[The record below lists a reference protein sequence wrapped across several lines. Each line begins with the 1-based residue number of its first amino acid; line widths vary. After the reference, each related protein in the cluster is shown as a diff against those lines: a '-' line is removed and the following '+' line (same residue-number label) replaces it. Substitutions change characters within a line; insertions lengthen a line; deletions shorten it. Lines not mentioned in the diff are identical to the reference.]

1 VRAASAP
8 SERAAPLIAPRE
20 IARMLAE
27 RIEQLVLDLLPKG
40 HREGHEW
47 RVGSVAGEA
56 GHSLGVH
63 LAGNKAGVWCDFSGS
78 GDSGDALDLVCSVLG
93 VDVGPA
99 LAWSR
104 RWLGLDDD
112 EVGLPSQRAAPS
124 ITTEPLPDPDRWR
137 YPWQRARPIA
147 RTLAE
152 AYLARRGLCFDD
164 PESRVLRFA
173 ARRARQSPTG
183 ELEYHPALLA
193 ALSDVHTGE
202 QVGILNIYLRPDGCD
217 RVRDRKGKTVT
228 GRAKS
233 AAVMLA
239 PFDEPTY
246 GLTICEGAETGI
258 ALLMAGLSPVW
269 ACGGAGLLRWLPVL
283 GGLECLTVAADA
295 DEPGELGAAA
305 VMARWREA
313 GREVVIIAPPS
324 GDWADRRK
332 VA

>member
-1 VRAASAP
+1 MTDRPDMEPGEVA
-8 SERAAPLIAPRE
+8 RE
-20 IARMLAE
+20 LAE
-27 RIEQLVLDLLPKG
+27 RIVALVAELFPNG
-40 HREGHEW
+40 RTEGHEY
-47 RVGSVAGEA
+47 RVGSVAGEP
-56 GHSLGVH
+56 GGSLGVH
-63 LAGNKAGVWCDFSGS
+63 LTGHKAGIWQDFATGE
-78 GDSGDALDLVCSVLG
+78 GGDALDLVRAVLG
-93 VDVGPA
+93 GGMGEA
-99 LAWSR
+99 LTWSR
-104 RWLGLDDD
+104 RWLRIDN
-112 EVGLPSQRAAPS
+112 EEAEQPSQRAALS
-124 ITTEPLPDPDRWR
+124 IATEPLPDADRWR

-147 RTLAE
+147 RTIAE
-152 AYLARRGLCFDD
+152 AYLARRGLRFDD
-164 PESRVLRFA
+164 PESRALRFA

-193 ALSDVHTGE
+193 ALSDVHSGE
-202 QVGILNIYLRPDGCD
+202 QVGILNIYLRPDGSD

-283 GGLECLTVAADA
+283 GGIECLTVAADA
-295 DEPGELGAAA
+295 DEPGERGAAA
-305 VMARWREA
+305 VMARWRQV
-313 GREVVIIAPPS
+313 GREVVIIAPS
-324 GDWADRRK
+324 AGDWADPRR